1 MGYARAFAAVVF
13 LCALARA
20 APALAETWDW
30 CALGESFEP
39 GRETVLVRH
48 VRLQVSGES
57 LGELSVALSE
67 EIIRR
72 RLWPEGI
79 EKVHVSPYVAGEC
92 GPADSEGAEFEIAL
106 SAEDL
111 GKVREELGHRG
122 DATGG
127 PTIDAISRRASV
139 TAGTAPAPANAE
151 GKSRVNWVR
160 LFFATNRAATGSTAS
175 DRAFGA
181 EDADRI
187 SWGSVDVSIPHA
199 HERGTLESPSIFK
212 LEWTADPDKHVALAP
227 ELVPMAPAR
236 WKEEV
241 GRRAAAV
248 GRPGVLLFVHG
259 YNVSF
264 ADGARRAAQ
273 FSYDVA
279 FNGPTVYFSWPS
291 DGRLIP
297 YMHDEA
303 AASAASE
310 LMADVLQVVTTLG
323 PDIPVYVVAHSMGNR
338 VMLRGLASLMGRD
351 RALNVPLRQVVMAA
365 PDIGRREFSR
375 VFDRWLAGTAPRYTV
390 YASSKDKPVNLSEWL
405 HGDRRLGDGGPDI
418 AVIDGVD
425 SVDAS
430 ALTSS
435 WFDLNHSYF
444 GDKASVLS
452 DLFTLIHR
460 GTQPSERPRLRAVE
474 GANGR
479 YWAFAP

>member
-1 MGYARAFAAVVF
+1 MKCGRIVAIGCLLCWAVRAVPSF
-13 LCALARA
+13 
-20 APALAETWDW
+20 AETWDW
-30 CALGESFEP
+30 CALGESFVP
-39 GRETVLVRH
+39 GHETIRVRH
-48 VRLQVSGES
+48 VRLRVTGES
-57 LGELSVALSE
+57 LGELSSALSE
-67 EIIRR
+67 ELIRR

-92 GPADSEGAEFEIAL
+92 GPADQEGDDIEIAL
-106 SAEDL
+106 SADDL
-111 GKVREELGHRG
+111 TRLRDEIGHRG
-122 DATGG
+122 DGAGG
-127 PTIDAISRRASV
+127 PTVDAVSRHASV
-139 TAGTAPAPANAE
+139 TTVPAKASAD
-151 GKSRVNWVR
+151 GKTRLNWVR
-160 LFFATNRAATGSTAS
+160 IFFATNRNATGSLAS
-175 DRAFGA
+175 DRAFGSD
-181 EDADRI
+181 DADRL

-212 LEWTADPDKHVALAP
+212 LEWTTDPDKHVALAP
-227 ELVPMAPAR
+227 QLVLLEPAG

-241 GRRAAAV
+241 KRRASAV

-279 FNGPTVYFSWPS
+279 FNGPTVYYSWPS

-323 PDIPVYVVAHSMGNR
+323 PDVPVYVVAHSMGNR

-351 RALNVPLRQVVMAA
+351 RALNIPLRQVVMAA
-365 PDIGRREFSR
+365 PDIGRKEFSR
-375 VFDRWLAGTAPRYTV
+375 VFDRWLVGTAPRYTV
-390 YASSKDKPVNLSEWL
+390 YASSKDKPVNVSEWL

-430 ALTSS
+430 DLTSA

-444 GDKASVLS
+444 GDKTSLLS

-460 GTQPSERPRLRAVE
+460 GTQPSERPRLRALE

-479 YWAFAP
+479 YWSFVP